1 MGEPEI
7 RRVWETL
14 MPMWWEQKKKKK
26 IPRLFCGLYG
36 WRHQPPSLYIK
47 SRSLFFTQMRER
59 ERLEIGRCFW
69 REWNRDGMY
78 PDVFICVFICVISI
92 QTRCSLSSTMDSLV
106 GPILWLNPSKLFA
119 PSFYSMWGSHFYFFY
134 FLYFFI
140 FIKTFKKKLLAFSTF
155 QNMIALKWHFKN
167 MDLSFLGFLS
177 IKFNFH
183 TFFLND
189 KNFLILFYIKNRLW
203 YRS

>member
-26 IPRLFCGLYG
+26 IPRLVCGLYG
-36 WRHQPPSLYIK
+36 WRHQPPYLYIK

-69 REWNRDGMY
+69 REWKET
-78 PDVFICVFICVISI
+78 VCI
-92 QTRCSLSSTMDSLV
+92 QRCSSVCLYVWSQYRQGAVYLL
-106 GPILWLNPSKLFA
+106 PWILWWVLSFDWTPQNYLPLHSIPCEAHIFIFLF
-119 PSFYSMWGSHFYFFY
+119 FV
-134 FLYFFI
+134 FFI

-155 QNMIALKWHFKN
+155 QNIIALKWHFKN

-203 YRS
+203 YKS